1 MRPDGTRCKPGEPGE
16 LVHRGALVAL
26 GYWGDPARTA
36 ERFKP
41 APGERPDWRAAE
53 LAVWSGDTVVADEEG
68 YLYFVGRRDEM
79 IKTSGIGSVRPRSRR
94 LLTTPA
100 SSEMWSLWGW
110 KTHDS
115 VSASCCWSRRQV
127 RGLDPEVFDRL
138 YAQQAAALH
147 GARVNRGAR
156 PPAQITERQIRPEP
170 VEG

>member
-26 GYWGDPARTA
+26 GYWGDQPVPPSGSSRHLANGLTGVPLR
-36 ERFKP
+36 
-41 APGERPDWRAAE
+41 

-79 IKTSGIGSVRPRSRR
+79 IKTSGYRVSPTESRR
-94 LLTTPA
+94 LLTTRPRP
-100 SSEMWSLWGW
+100 EMWSLWGW
-110 KTHDS
+110 KTRLGQRI
-115 VSASCCWSRRQV
+115 VLLVTAAGE
-127 RGLDPEVFDRL
+127 GLDQVFDRL

-147 GARVNRGAR
+147 TWCRVNRGAR

-170 VEG
+170 AEG